1 MDCDM
6 HSNILRWRFKS
17 DIACLRVVDWI
28 LLDLEFLMHIFVHF
42 LDKFL
47 LQLCSTHLQ
56 NPLLST
62 FPSCTDRTLG
72 AFDDMLAVSEGHRI
86 SGQPNRVGGGRRF
99 SASAAGQSIN
109 NSNRSGSAA
118 IPGGGS
124 NLDASSKLTDYSN
137 SIREG
142 ASGADGLDVSS
153 KLSESFSTRDGG
165 SRSGGTTSSKSGTF
179 INILICVFKL
189 RELCTSCVFNLG
201 SAWGIESLLFY
212 CLADSNHTNFHTPPL
227 FSIFP
232 WIKR

>member
-1 MDCDM
+1 
-6 HSNILRWRFKS
+6 LF
-17 DIACLRVVDWI
+17 
-28 LLDLEFLMHIFVHF
+28 IFW
-42 LDKFL
+42 K
-47 LQLCSTHLQ
+47 LCSTHLQ

-109 NSNRSGSAA
+109 NSNRSGANA
-118 IPGGGS
+118 IPGGN

-142 ASGADGLDVSS
+142 GGADGLDVSS

-165 SRSGGTTSSKSGTF
+165 SRSGGTTSSKSGMYCYFNMF
-179 INILICVFKL
+179 IYWYVFGGGG
-189 RELCTSCVFNLG
+189 E
-201 SAWGIESLLFY
+201 GI
-212 CLADSNHTNFHTPPL
+212 
-227 FSIFP
+227 
-232 WIKR
+232 

>member
-1 MDCDM
+1 
-6 HSNILRWRFKS
+6 
-17 DIACLRVVDWI
+17 
-28 LLDLEFLMHIFVHF
+28 
-42 LDKFL
+42 
-47 LQLCSTHLQ
+47 
-56 NPLLST
+56 
-62 FPSCTDRTLG
+62 
-72 AFDDMLAVSEGHRI
+72 MLAVSEGHRI

-142 ASGADGLDVSS
+142 GGADGLDVSS

-179 INILICVFKL
+179 IIILICV
-189 RELCTSCVFNLG
+189 
-201 SAWGIESLLFY
+201 
-212 CLADSNHTNFHTPPL
+212 ADCGRAADLIRGWRGYLIGWRRGFGDGEVL
-227 FSIFP
+227 Y
-232 WIKR
+232 